1 MRDPLIDGNNAYLA
15 ARRRA
20 RDAAFGKAQS
30 FAGAEA
36 VVFDLARWCR
46 EVLFGTYS
54 APTADKGHGV
64 SDLLAFAPTRSPLE
78 VFGSVPDTVQ
88 RRSLETAFVALMEG
102 GEAEQG
108 NLVAWL
114 LGDAVAKGLVDELS
128 ADKRQAR
135 HLLAGLRNW
144 VESHDVVHC
153 AFEESL
159 RERLHDAPR
168 ARSAILSDLE
178 SCIGDINR
186 NPGLGTSPI
195 ERKPFNALI
204 AEWCSKPS
212 IGKLWRDR
220 EGPIPVHYHA
230 LTFSPAIVPVDR
242 AAFLERL
249 DGFRFPH
256 PIRQVLQYPAI
267 LHDRDEVAASLAV
280 APACSDDGRSWNGK
294 LVALLVLQTVE
305 AHCHARWEA
314 MQQAVD
320 GDRGCSEAEEKT
332 RTLLSSWLEELGP
345 IVMARPD
352 GRFLGSLWL
361 FMKFA
366 DERRERALRRHAGH
380 GREHLLRQVD
390 LIEWIALGLSG
401 AGLSAE
407 AISGL
412 VDLPDTAVTEPPA
425 PARSDSGDDDG
436 GHPRLAALSAMRLIG
451 GMTGRASAEDRR
463 MLLDRLDA
471 LLVSRDPAFEDESLT
486 DGGAHGLP
494 ASCFGH
500 LLANEDE
507 PAERWRR
514 SWELL
519 VEQRRRAQHWRR
531 THDGDALAPTLFLLA
546 AGAAGID
553 WLLSEWNHGGNADKA
568 RRLWRELF
576 EGARNCW
583 LTMPTR
589 PLGEN
594 VGSYVERLFARHPRV
609 FGDHAGER
617 NASEPDV
624 KDTSGGYGDLLARDL
639 EHLGG
644 DDLMVAV
651 CCLNARHNGASPA
664 IIDKV
669 LKRNSG
675 YLDAILRQFERWQQL
690 ERKVRRRPEVV
701 EALNGLRAEIAQSA
715 SSPGQASLR
724 GG

>member
-1 MRDPLIDGNNAYLA
+1 MPARKPSFSTWLDGSARLGA
-15 ARRRA
+15 AR
-20 RDAAFGKAQS
+20 FEVG
-30 FAGAEA
+30 GAEA
-36 VVFDLARWCR
+36 VVLDLARWCR
-46 EVLFGTYS
+46 EVLFDTYS
-54 APTADKGHGV
+54 TATADEGHGL
-64 SDLLAFAPTRSPLE
+64 SDLLAFVPTQYPLE
-78 VFGSVPDTVQ
+78 VFGRVPDAVQ
-88 RRSLETAFVALMEG
+88 RRSLKTAFLALMEG
-102 GEAEQG
+102 GEVEQG
-108 NLVAWL
+108 NLTAWL

-128 ADKRQAR
+128 ANKRQAR
-135 HLLAGLRNW
+135 RLLAGLRNL

-168 ARSAILSDLE
+168 ARSAILSELE
-178 SCIGDINR
+178 SWISDINR
-186 NPGLGTSPI
+186 NPGTGTNPR
-195 ERKPFNALI
+195 EREPFNTFVD
-204 AEWCSKPS
+204 EWCSKPS
-212 IGKLWRDR
+212 IGKVWRDA
-220 EGPIPVHYHA
+220 ESPLPVHYDA
-230 LTFSPAIVPVDR
+230 LSFIPAILPADR

-249 DGFRFPH
+249 DGFRFPY
-256 PIRQVLQYPAI
+256 PIHQVLQYPAI
-267 LHDRDEVAASLAV
+267 LHDRDEIAASLEV

-314 MQQAVD
+314 IQRAVD
-320 GDRGCSEAEEKT
+320 ADRDDSEAEEKT
-332 RTLLSSWLEELGP
+332 RTLLSSWLEELGR

-352 GRFLGSLWL
+352 GRFLGSQWL

-366 DERRERALRRHAGH
+366 DERLERALRRHAGH

-407 AISGL
+407 AISVL
-412 VDLPDTAVTEPPA
+412 VDFPDSAVTEPLA

-436 GHPRLAALSAMRLIG
+436 GHPRLAALSAMSLIG
-451 GMTGRASAEDRR
+451 GMTGEASAADRGT
-463 MLLDRLDA
+463 LLDRLDA

-494 ASCFGH
+494 ASRFGH
-500 LLANEDE
+500 LLANEGE

-519 VEQRRRAQHWRR
+519 VEQRRRAQHWRQ
-531 THDGDALAPTLFLLA
+531 TQDGDALAPTLFLLA
-546 AGAAGID
+546 AGTAGID

-576 EGARNCW
+576 EGARDCW

-589 PLGEN
+589 PLGED
-594 VGSYVERLFARHPRV
+594 VGRYVGRLFARHPRV
-609 FGDHAGER
+609 FGDDARER
-617 NASEPDV
+617 NTSEPDV
-624 KDTSGGYGDLLARDL
+624 KNTSGDYGDLLARDL

-644 DDLMVAV
+644 DDLMVAL

-664 IIDKV
+664 IIDKL

-675 YLDAILRQFERWQQL
+675 YLDAVLRQFERWQQL
-690 ERKVRRRPEVV
+690 ERKVRRRPEIVD
-701 EALNGLRAEIAQSA
+701 ALNKLRAEIARSA
-715 SSPGQASLR
+715 SPPG
-724 GG
+724 

>member
-1 MRDPLIDGNNAYLA
+1 MRDPLLDRDNAYLG

-20 RDAAFGKAQS
+20 RDAACEKVEGLAD
-30 FAGAEA
+30 ADT
-36 VVFDLARWCR
+36 VVLDLARWCR
-46 EVLFGTYS
+46 EVLFSTYS
-54 APTADKGHGV
+54 APTVDEGHGV
-64 SDLLAFAPTRSPLE
+64 SDLLAFAPTQSPLE
-78 VFGSVPDTVQ
+78 VFGRVPDAVQ

-135 HLLAGLRNW
+135 HLLAGLRNL
-144 VESHDVVHC
+144 VESHDIVHC

-159 RERLHDAPR
+159 RDRLHDAPR
-168 ARSAILSDLE
+168 ARSAIQSDLE
-178 SCIGDINR
+178 SWIGDINR
-186 NPGLGTSPI
+186 NPGLGTFPI
-195 ERKPFNALI
+195 ERKPFNLYVD
-204 AEWCSKPS
+204 EWCSKPS
-212 IGKLWRDR
+212 IGKLWRNR

-230 LTFSPAIVPVDR
+230 LTFIPAIVPVDR

-267 LHDRDEVAASLAV
+267 LHDRDEIAAAIEV
-280 APACSDDGRSWNGK
+280 APTCSGDGRSWNGK
-294 LVALLVLQTVE
+294 LVALLVLQTAE

-314 MQQAVD
+314 IQRAVD
-320 GDRGCSEAEEKT
+320 ADRGDSGAEEKT
-332 RTLLSSWLEELGP
+332 RALLSSWLEELGR

-352 GRFLGSLWL
+352 GRFLGSQWL

-366 DERRERALRRHAGH
+366 DERLERALRRHAGH
-380 GREHLLRQVD
+380 EREHLLRQVD

-401 AGLSAE
+401 AGLTTE
-407 AISGL
+407 AISDL
-412 VDLPDTAVTEPPA
+412 VDLPDSAVTEQPA
-425 PARSDSGDDDG
+425 PARSDSGGDDG
-436 GHPRLAALSAMRLIG
+436 VHPRLAALSAMSLIG

-471 LLVSRDPAFEDESLT
+471 LLVSQDPAFEDESLT

-494 ASCFGH
+494 ASRFGH

-514 SWELL
+514 SWKLL
-519 VEQRRRAQHWRR
+519 VEQRRRAQHWSR
-531 THDGDALAPTLFLLA
+531 TQDGDALAPTLFLLA
-546 AGAAGID
+546 AGTAGID
-553 WLLSEWNHGGNADKA
+553 WLLSESNHGAKADKA
-568 RRLWRELF
+568 KRLWRELF
-576 EGARNCW
+576 EGARDCW

-589 PLGEN
+589 PLGED
-594 VGSYVERLFARHPRV
+594 VGRYVGRLFARHPRV
-609 FGDHAGER
+609 FGDDAGER
-617 NASEPDV
+617 NASEPDA
-624 KDTSGGYGDLLARDL
+624 KNISGDYGDWLARDL
-639 EHLGG
+639 EYLGG

-675 YLDAILRQFERWQQL
+675 HLDAILRQFERWQQL
-690 ERKVRRRPEVV
+690 ERKVRRRPEIV
-701 EALNGLRAEIAQSA
+701 EALNELRAEIARSA
-715 SSPGQASLR
+715 SPPG
-724 GG
+724 

>member
-1 MRDPLIDGNNAYLA
+1 MRDPLLDRDNAYLA
-15 ARRRA
+15 ARQRA
-20 RDAAFGKAQS
+20 REVACEKAEGLADAD
-30 FAGAEA
+30 A
-36 VVFDLARWCR
+36 VVLDLARWCR
-46 EVLFGTYS
+46 EVLFSTYS
-54 APTADKGHGV
+54 APTVDEGHGL
-64 SDLLAFAPTRSPLE
+64 SDLLAFAPTQSPLE
-78 VFGSVPDTVQ
+78 VFGRVPDAVQ
-88 RRSLETAFVALMEG
+88 RQSLETAFVALMEG

-135 HLLAGLRNW
+135 NLLTGLRTL

-178 SCIGDINR
+178 SWISDINR
-186 NPGLGTSPI
+186 NPGLGTFPI
-195 ERKPFNALI
+195 ERKPFNAFVD
-204 AEWCSKPS
+204 ERCSKPS

-220 EGPIPVHYHA
+220 ESPVPVHYSA
-230 LTFSPAIVPVDR
+230 LSFIPAILPADR
-242 AAFLERL
+242 SAFLERL
-249 DGFRFPH
+249 DGSRFPY
-256 PIRQVLQYPAI
+256 PIHQVLQYPAI
-267 LHDRDEVAASLAV
+267 LHDRDEIAASIEA

-294 LVALLVLQTVE
+294 LVALLVLQAAE

-314 MQQAVD
+314 MQRAVD
-320 GDRGCSEAEEKT
+320 VDRGDSEAEEKT
-332 RTLLSSWLEELGP
+332 RTLLSSWLEELGR

-352 GRFLGSLWL
+352 GRFLGSQWL

-366 DERRERALRRHAGH
+366 DERLERALRRHAGH

-412 VDLPDTAVTEPPA
+412 ADLPDSAVVEQSAA
-425 PARSDSGDDDG
+425 PRSDSGDDDG
-436 GHPRLAALSAMRLIG
+436 SHPRLAALSAMSLIG
-451 GMTGRASAEDRR
+451 GMTGKAAAEDRR

-471 LLVSRDPAFEDESLT
+471 LLISRDPAFEVESLT
-486 DGGAHGLP
+486 EGGAHGLP

-507 PAERWRR
+507 PAERWRQ

-519 VEQRRRAQHWRR
+519 VEQRRRAQHWRQ
-531 THDGDALAPTLFLLA
+531 TQDGDALAPTLFLLA
-546 AGAAGID
+546 AGTAGID
-553 WLLSEWNHGGNADKA
+553 WLLSEWNRGGNADRAK
-568 RRLWRELF
+568 RLWRELF
-576 EGARNCW
+576 ERARDCW

-589 PLGEN
+589 PLGEDI
-594 VGSYVERLFARHPRV
+594 GRYIGRLFARHPRV
-609 FGDHAGER
+609 FGDDAGER
-617 NASEPDV
+617 NASDPDV
-624 KDTSGGYGDLLARDL
+624 KDISGDYGDLLAQDL

-651 CCLNARHNGASPA
+651 CCLNARHNGASLA

-675 YLDAILRQFERWQQL
+675 YLDTILRQFERWQQL
-690 ERKVRRRPEVV
+690 ERKVRRRPEIV
-701 EALNGLRAEIAQSA
+701 EALNELRAEIARSA
-715 SSPGQASLR
+715 SPPG
-724 GG
+724 

>member
-1 MRDPLIDGNNAYLA
+1 MRDPLLDRDNAYLA
-15 ARRRA
+15 ARQRA
-20 RDAAFGKAQS
+20 RDAACEKAQS
-30 FAGAEA
+30 LADADA
-36 VVFDLARWCR
+36 VVLDLARWCR
-46 EVLFGTYS
+46 EVLFGTYP
-54 APTADKGHGV
+54 AAAVDEGRGL
-64 SDLLAFAPTRSPLE
+64 SDLLAFAPTQSPLE
-78 VFGSVPDTVQ
+78 VFGRVPDAVQ

-102 GEAEQG
+102 SEAERG
-108 NLVAWL
+108 HLVAWL

-135 HLLAGLRNW
+135 SLLTGLRNL

-186 NPGLGTSPI
+186 NPGLGTFPI
-195 ERKPFNALI
+195 ERKPFSTFI

-230 LTFSPAIVPVDR
+230 LAFIPAIVPVDR

-267 LHDRDEVAASLAV
+267 LHDRDEIAAAIEV
-280 APACSDDGRSWNGK
+280 APTCSDDGRSWNGK
-294 LVALLVLQTVE
+294 LVALLVLQTAE
-305 AHCHARWEA
+305 THCHARWEA
-314 MQQAVD
+314 MQRSVD
-320 GDRGCSEAEEKT
+320 VDRGDSEAEEKT
-332 RTLLSSWLEELGP
+332 RILLSSWLDELGQ

-352 GRFLGSLWL
+352 GRFLGSQWL

-366 DERRERALRRHAGH
+366 DERLERALRRHAGH

-407 AISGL
+407 AISSL
-412 VDLPDTAVTEPPA
+412 VDLPDSAATEQPA
-425 PARSDSGDDDG
+425 TARSDSGGGDG
-436 GHPRLAALSAMRLIG
+436 GHPRLAALSAMSLIG
-451 GMTGRASAEDRR
+451 GMTGRASAEDRQ

-471 LLVSRDPAFEDESLT
+471 LLVSRDSAFEDESLS

-494 ASCFGH
+494 ASRIGH

-507 PAERWRR
+507 PAERWRQ

-519 VEQRRRAQHWRR
+519 VEQRRRAQHWSH
-531 THDGDALAPTLFLLA
+531 TQDGDALAPTLFLLD

-553 WLLSEWNHGGNADKA
+553 WLLSESNHGANADKA
-568 RRLWRELF
+568 KRLWRELF
-576 EGARNCW
+576 EGARDCW

-589 PLGEN
+589 PLGED
-594 VGSYVERLFARHPRV
+594 VGRQVGRLFARHPRV
-609 FGDHAGER
+609 FGDDGGEGD
-617 NASEPDV
+617 ASESGV
-624 KDTSGGYGDLLARDL
+624 TDTDADYGELLARDL
-639 EHLGG
+639 ECLGG
-644 DDLMVAV
+644 DDLMLAV
-651 CCLNARHNGASPA
+651 SCLNASHNGASPA

-690 ERKVRRRPEVV
+690 ERRVRRRPEIF
-701 EALNGLRAEIAQSA
+701 EALNELRADIAQSA
-715 SSPGQASLR
+715 SPPG
-724 GG
+724 

>member
-1 MRDPLIDGNNAYLA
+1 MRDPLLDRDNAYLA
-15 ARRRA
+15 ARQRA
-20 RDAAFGKAQS
+20 RDAACEEVQS
-30 FAGAEA
+30 LAGAEA
-36 VVFDLARWCR
+36 VVLDLARWCR

-54 APTADKGHGV
+54 ASTVDEGHGV
-64 SDLLAFAPTRSPLE
+64 SDLLAFAPTQSPLE
-78 VFGSVPDTVQ
+78 VFGRVPDAVR

-102 GEAEQG
+102 GEAEEG
-108 NLVAWL
+108 NHVAWL

-135 HLLAGLRNW
+135 NLLTGLQSL
-144 VESHDVVHC
+144 VESHDIVHC

-159 RERLHDAPR
+159 RGRLHDAPQ

-178 SCIGDINR
+178 SWIEDINR

-195 ERKPFNALI
+195 ERKPFNAFVD
-204 AEWCSKPS
+204 EWCSKPS

-220 EGPIPVHYHA
+220 ESPVPVHYSA
-230 LTFSPAIVPVDR
+230 LTFIPAILPADR
-242 AAFLERL
+242 SAFLKFL
-249 DGFRFPH
+249 DGFRFPY
-256 PIRQVLQYPAI
+256 PIHQVLQYPDI
-267 LHDRDEVAASLAV
+267 LHDRDEIAASLKV

-294 LVALLVLQTVE
+294 LVALLVLKTAE
-305 AHCHARWEA
+305 AHCNARWEA
-314 MQQAVD
+314 MQRAVD
-320 GDRGCSEAEEKT
+320 VDRDDSEAEQKT
-332 RTLLSSWLEELGP
+332 RTLLSSWLEELGR

-352 GRFLGSLWL
+352 GRFLGSQWL

-366 DERRERALRRHAGH
+366 DERLERALRRHAGH
-380 GREHLLRQVD
+380 GREQLLRQVD

-401 AGLSAE
+401 ADLSAE

-412 VDLPDTAVTEPPA
+412 VDLPGTAVTEPPA

-436 GHPRLAALSAMRLIG
+436 GHPRLAALSAMSLIG

-463 MLLDRLDA
+463 MLLVRLDA

-494 ASCFGH
+494 ASRFGH

-519 VEQRRRAQHWRR
+519 VEQRRRAQHWRQTR
-531 THDGDALAPTLFLLA
+531 DGDALAPTLFLLA
-546 AGAAGID
+546 AGTAGID
-553 WLLSEWNHGGNADKA
+553 WLLADSSHGANADRAK
-568 RRLWRELF
+568 RLWRELF
-576 EGARNCW
+576 EGARDCW

-589 PLGEN
+589 PLGED
-594 VGSYVERLFARHPRV
+594 VGRQVGRLFARHPRV
-609 FGDHAGER
+609 FADDAGAR
-617 NASEPDV
+617 SASEPDV
-624 KDTSGGYGDLLARDL
+624 EDTSGDYGDLLARDL

-644 DDLMVAV
+644 DDLMVTV
-651 CCLNARHNGASPA
+651 CCLNARHNGATPA
-664 IIDKV
+664 IIDKM

-690 ERKVRRRPEVV
+690 ERKVRRRPEIV
-701 EALNGLRAEIAQSA
+701 EALNELRVEIARSA
-715 SSPGQASLR
+715 SPPG
-724 GG
+724 

>member
-1 MRDPLIDGNNAYLA
+1 MRDPLLDRDNAYLA
-15 ARRRA
+15 ARQRT
-20 RDAAFGKAQS
+20 RDAACEKAKS
-30 FAGAEA
+30 LVDADA
-36 VVFDLARWCR
+36 VVLDLARWCR
-46 EVLFGTYS
+46 EVLFSTYS
-54 APTADKGHGV
+54 APTADEGHGL
-64 SDLLAFAPTRSPLE
+64 SDLLAFVPTQSPLE
-78 VFGSVPDTVQ
+78 VFGHVPDAVQ

-102 GEAEQG
+102 GEDEQG

-128 ADKRQAR
+128 ADQRQAR
-135 HLLAGLRNW
+135 NLLTGLRNL

-159 RERLHDAPR
+159 RERLHDAPQ

-178 SCIGDINR
+178 SWVGDINR
-186 NPGLGTSPI
+186 NPGLGTFSI
-195 ERKPFNALI
+195 ERKPFNAFVD
-204 AEWCSKPS
+204 EWCSEPS
-212 IGKLWRDR
+212 IRKLWRVR
-220 EGPIPVHYHA
+220 EGSIPVRYHA
-230 LTFSPAIVPVDR
+230 LTFIPAIVPVNR

-256 PIRQVLQYPAI
+256 PIRQILQYPAI
-267 LHDRDEVAASLAV
+267 LHDRDEIAAAIEV
-280 APACSDDGRSWNGK
+280 APTCSDDGRSWNGK
-294 LVALLVLQTVE
+294 LVALLVLQTAE

-314 MQQAVD
+314 IQRAEAYR
-320 GDRGCSEAEEKT
+320 GDSEAEEKT
-332 RTLLSSWLEELGP
+332 RTLLSSWLEELGR

-352 GRFLGSLWL
+352 GRFLGSQWL

-366 DERRERALRRHAGH
+366 DERLERALRRHAGH

-390 LIEWIALGLSG
+390 LIEWIALGLSR
-401 AGLSAE
+401 AGFSAE

-412 VDLPDTAVTEPPA
+412 VDLPDSAVTEQPA
-425 PARSDSGDDDG
+425 PARSDSGGDDG
-436 GHPRLAALSAMRLIG
+436 GQPRLAAISAMSLIG

-471 LLVSRDPAFEDESLT
+471 LLVSQDPAFEDESLT

-494 ASCFGH
+494 ASRFGH

-519 VEQRRRAQHWRR
+519 VEQRRRAQHWSH
-531 THDGDALAPTLFLLA
+531 TQDGDALAPTLFLLA
-546 AGAAGID
+546 AGTAGID
-553 WLLSEWNHGGNADKA
+553 WLLSESSHGANADKA
-568 RRLWRELF
+568 KRLWRELF
-576 EGARNCW
+576 ERTRDCW

-589 PLGEN
+589 PLGED
-594 VGSYVERLFARHPRV
+594 VGRQVGRLFARHPRV
-609 FGDHAGER
+609 FGDDAGER
-617 NASEPDV
+617 NASEPDIE
-624 KDTSGGYGDLLARDL
+624 DTSGGYGDLLARDL

-664 IIDKV
+664 IIDMV

-675 YLDAILRQFERWQQL
+675 HLDAILRQFERWQQL
-690 ERKVRRRPEVV
+690 ERKVRRRPEIV
-701 EALNGLRAEIAQSA
+701 EALNELRVEIARSA
-715 SSPGQASLR
+715 SPLG
-724 GG
+724 

>member
-1 MRDPLIDGNNAYLA
+1 MRDPLIDGNNTYLA

-54 APTADKGHGV
+54 APTADEGHGV
-64 SDLLAFAPTRSPLE
+64 SDLLAFAPTQTPLE
-78 VFGSVPDTVQ
+78 AFGRVPDAVQ
-88 RRSLETAFVALMEG
+88 GRSLEAAFLALMEG

-128 ADKRQAR
+128 ADQRQTR
-135 HLLAGLRNW
+135 NLFTGLRSLI
-144 VESHDVVHC
+144 ESHDIVHC

-159 RERLHDAPR
+159 QERLHDAPR

-178 SCIGDINR
+178 SWIGDINR
-186 NPGLGTSPI
+186 NPGLGTFPI

-204 AEWCSKPS
+204 TEWCSKPS

-230 LTFSPAIVPVDR
+230 LTFIPAIVPVDR

-267 LHDRDEVAASLAV
+267 LHDRDEIAAALEV
-280 APACSDDGRSWNGK
+280 APKCCDDGRSWNGK
-294 LVALLVLQTVE
+294 LVALLVLKTAE
-305 AHCHARWEA
+305 AHCHERWEA
-314 MQQAVD
+314 MQRAVNAD
-320 GDRGCSEAEEKT
+320 GGDSEAEEKT
-332 RTLLSSWLEELGP
+332 RTLLSSWLEALGR

-352 GRFLGSLWL
+352 GRFLGSQWL

-366 DERRERALRRHAGH
+366 DERLERALRRHAGH
-380 GREHLLRQVD
+380 GREHLLRQVN
-390 LIEWIALGLSG
+390 LIEWIALGLSR

-407 AISGL
+407 AISCL
-412 VDLPDTAVTEPPA
+412 VDLPDGSVTEPRA
-425 PARSDSGDDDG
+425 PARSDSDGDDG
-436 GHPRLAALSAMRLIG
+436 GPPRLAALSAMSLVG
-451 GMTGRASAEDRR
+451 GMTGKTSAVDGRT
-463 MLLDRLDA
+463 LLDRLDA
-471 LLVSRDPAFEDESLT
+471 LLVSRDPAFEEESLT
-486 DGGAHGLP
+486 DGGAHALP
-494 ASCFGH
+494 ASRFGH

-507 PAERWRR
+507 PAERWRQ

-519 VEQRRRAQHWRR
+519 VEQRRRAQHWRQ
-531 THDGDALAPTLFLLA
+531 TQDGDALAPALFLLA
-546 AGAAGID
+546 AGTAGID
-553 WLLSEWNHGGNADKA
+553 WLLADTSHGANVDRAK
-568 RRLWRELF
+568 RLWRELF
-576 EGARNCW
+576 EGARDCW

-589 PLGEN
+589 PLGED
-594 VGSYVERLFARHPRV
+594 VGRQVERLFARHPRI
-609 FGDHAGER
+609 FGDDAGER
-617 NASEPDV
+617 IASEPDV
-624 KDTSGGYGDLLARDL
+624 EDTSGGYVDLLARDL

-651 CCLNARHNGASPA
+651 CCLYAHRNGASPA

-690 ERKVRRRPEVV
+690 ERRVRRRPEIV
-701 EALNGLRAEIAQSA
+701 EALHELRAEIARSA
-715 SSPGQASLR
+715 SPPGQ
-724 GG
+724 GQ

>member
-1 MRDPLIDGNNAYLA
+1 MRDPILDRSNAYLA
-15 ARRRA
+15 ARQRA
-20 RDAAFGKAQS
+20 RDAAYEKAEGL
-30 FAGAEA
+30 AGAEA
-36 VVFDLARWCR
+36 VVLDLARWCR
-46 EVLFGTYS
+46 EVLFDTYS
-54 APTADKGHGV
+54 AATVDDGHGL
-64 SDLLAFAPTRSPLE
+64 SDLLAFAPSQSPLE
-78 VFGSVPDTVQ
+78 VFGRVPDAAQ
-88 RRSLETAFVALMEG
+88 RQSLETAFVALMEG

-114 LGDAVAKGLVDELS
+114 LGDALAKGLVDELS

-135 HLLAGLRNW
+135 HLLAGLRSL

-159 RERLHDAPR
+159 RERLRDAPR
-168 ARSAILSDLE
+168 ARSAMLSDLE
-178 SCIGDINR
+178 SWIGDINR
-186 NPGLGTSPI
+186 NPGLGTFPI
-195 ERKPFNALI
+195 ERKPFNAVVD
-204 AEWCSKPS
+204 EWCSKSS

-220 EGPIPVHYHA
+220 GGPIPVHYHA
-230 LTFSPAIVPVDR
+230 LTFVPAIVSVDR

-267 LHDRDEVAASLAV
+267 LHDWDEIAALLEAT
-280 APACSDDGRSWNGK
+280 PACSDDGRSWNGK
-294 LVALLVLQTVE
+294 LVALLVLQTAE

-314 MQQAVD
+314 MQRAVD
-320 GDRGCSEAEEKT
+320 GDRDDSEAEGKT
-332 RTLLSSWLEELGP
+332 RTLLSSCLEELGR
-345 IVMARPD
+345 IVMDRPD
-352 GRFLGSLWL
+352 GRFLGSQWL

-366 DERRERALRRHAGH
+366 DERLERALRRHAGH
-380 GREHLLRQVD
+380 GREHLLQQVD

-407 AISGL
+407 AISVL
-412 VDLPDTAVTEPPA
+412 ADLPDSAVMEQSA
-425 PARSDSGDDDG
+425 AARSESGGDDG
-436 GHPRLAALSAMRLIG
+436 SHPRLAALSAMSLVGRR
-451 GMTGRASAEDRR
+451 TGKASAEDRR

-486 DGGAHGLP
+486 EGGVHGLP

-519 VEQRRRAQHWRR
+519 VEQRRRAQHWRQ
-531 THDGDALAPTLFLLA
+531 TQDGDALAPTLFLLA
-546 AGAAGID
+546 AGTAGID
-553 WLLSEWNHGGNADKA
+553 WLLSEWSHGANTDKA

-576 EGARNCW
+576 ERARDCW

-589 PLGEN
+589 PLGED
-594 VGSYVERLFARHPRV
+594 VGRYVGRLFARHPRV
-609 FGDHAGER
+609 FGDDPGKR
-617 NASEPDV
+617 NASEPHV
-624 KDTSGGYGDLLARDL
+624 KDISGDYGDLLARDL

-651 CCLNARHNGASPA
+651 GCLNARRNGASPA
-664 IIDKV
+664 TIGEV

-690 ERKVRRRPEVV
+690 ERKVRRRPEIV
-701 EALNGLRAEIAQSA
+701 EALRALRAEIANVVF
-715 SSPGQASLR
+715 LTKY
-724 GG
+724 

>member
-1 MRDPLIDGNNAYLA
+1 MRDPLIDRNNAYLA

-20 RDAAFGKAQS
+20 RDAAFGKAEGL
-30 FAGAEA
+30 AGAETI
-36 VVFDLARWCR
+36 VLDLARWCR
-46 EVLFGTYS
+46 EVLFDTYS
-54 APTADKGHGV
+54 TATVDEGHGV
-64 SDLLAFAPTRSPLE
+64 SDLLAFASTQSPLE
-78 VFGSVPDTVQ
+78 VVRRVPDDAQ

-102 GEAEQG
+102 SENEQG
-108 NLVAWL
+108 NVVAWL
-114 LGDAVAKGLVDELS
+114 LGNALAQGLVDESS

-135 HLLAGLRNW
+135 HLLAGLRNL

-178 SCIGDINR
+178 SWIGDINR

-195 ERKPFNALI
+195 ERKPFNVFVD
-204 AEWCSKPS
+204 EWCSKPS

-220 EGPIPVHYHA
+220 ESPVPLHYSA
-230 LTFSPAIVPVDR
+230 LTLIPAILPADR

-249 DGFRFPH
+249 DGFRFPY
-256 PIRQVLQYPAI
+256 PIHQILQYPAI
-267 LHDRDEVAASLAV
+267 LHDRDEIAASLEA

-294 LVALLVLQTVE
+294 LVALLVLQTAE

-314 MQQAVD
+314 MQRSVD
-320 GDRGCSEAEEKT
+320 VDRGDSEAEEKT
-332 RTLLSSWLEELGP
+332 RTLLSSWLEELGR

-352 GRFLGSLWL
+352 GRFLGSQWL

-401 AGLSAE
+401 AGLSGE

-436 GHPRLAALSAMRLIG
+436 GHPRLAALSAMSLIG

-494 ASCFGH
+494 ASRFGH
-500 LLANEDE
+500 LLANEGE

-531 THDGDALAPTLFLLA
+531 AQDGDAIAPTLFLLD
-546 AGAAGID
+546 AGMAGID

-568 RRLWRELF
+568 RRLWWELF
-576 EGARNCW
+576 EGARDCW

-589 PLGEN
+589 PLGED
-594 VGSYVERLFARHPRV
+594 VGRYVGRLFARHPRV
-609 FGDHAGER
+609 FGDDAGER
-617 NASEPDV
+617 NASESDV
-624 KDTSGGYGDLLARDL
+624 KDISGDYGDLLARDL

-644 DDLMVAV
+644 DDLIVAV
-651 CCLNARHNGASPA
+651 SCLNARHNGASPA

-690 ERKVRRRPEVV
+690 ERRVRRKPEIV
-701 EALNGLRAEIAQSA
+701 EALNELRAEIAQSA
-715 SSPGQASLR
+715 SPPG
-724 GG
+724 